1 VFARGGRGRASL
13 NTIQPTQLH
22 QQKQYTTKQ
31 LTTYTYQQFKIKQ
44 TENIQTTTIHPTN
57 NNNTPNPIYC
67 TPKHFFS
74 ARPVLPPP
82 LPTPSPSPPCEISDN
97 IYNCVIRI
105 YAGERIGL
113 GRVGWSQPCSWP
125 ASNIDIKH
133 GMRSCR
139 ESSRYPSSPGLYFSE
154 GPDRAY
160 TPYSPYTSVSS
171 YLQRPNALT
180 NIA

>member
-1 VFARGGRGRASL
+1 VGRGGPPAQCPSGLDPPSELRESGRAADNQHNYTNKN
-13 NTIQPTQLH
+13 NTPQN
-22 QQKQYTTKQ
+22 K
-31 LTTYTYQQFKIKQ
+31 LTIYTYQQFKMKQ

-133 GMRSCR
+133 GMFRGYSAIR
-139 ESSRYPSSPGLYFSE
+139 ESSRYH
-154 GPDRAY
+154 
-160 TPYSPYTSVSS
+160 
-171 YLQRPNALT
+171 N
-180 NIA
+180 NIRNEQLIVFRRL